1 MVATT
6 QDLVGTRSALLALL
20 TGPPVAGTVL
30 TYQAVPQPAQ
40 NATQITIRA
49 SVRLP
54 ARTIVGAEAEPLV
67 QQDGQ
72 LVLEFLF
79 PRPTGM
85 AEIIDRTEDVAAIY
99 RAQTLPGGI
108 TITGDASVVRVGH
121 DSGRT
126 RWDVVIPWRIHRV
139 ESSAGDTSPRLGLQL
154 PTTAQA
160 FASARNLWLT
170 RVEQAVPAESWS
182 GLRTFW
188 DDVGPFASP
197 PALPWCG
204 YWLAESASGSSE
216 IGGVDS
222 VRARAL
228 VQMHTDKA
236 LGTAGASAIVDRI
249 TAEHNRVLG
258 GVAFGPV
265 DPIGERATNAGT
277 WQTTLRVPFAF
288 DRVRPA

>member
-1 MVATT
+1 MVAATG
-6 QDLVGTRSALLALL
+6 DIVGTRAALLGLL
-20 TGPPVAGTVL
+20 TGPALNGAAL
-30 TYQAVPQPAQ
+30 TFQAVPQPAPIV
-40 NATQITIRA
+40 TQAIIRA
-49 SVRLP
+49 AVRLP
-54 ARTIVGAEAEPLV
+54 SRVTIGAEAEPLV
-67 QQDGQ
+67 QQDGI
-72 LVLEFLF
+72 LALEFLF

-85 AEIIDRTEDVAAIY
+85 AEIVDRTEDVAAIY
-99 RAQTLPGGI
+99 RAQTLSGGI
-108 TITGDASVVRVGH
+108 TITGDATVVRIGQEA
-121 DSGRT
+121 GRI
-126 RWDVVIPWRIHRV
+126 RWDVIIPWRIQRV
-139 ESSAGDTSPRLGLQL
+139 EAAAGDTSPRLGLQL

-170 RVEQAVPAESWS
+170 RIEQAVPADSWP

-204 YWLAESASGSSE
+204 YWMAESASGSSE

-249 TAEHNRVLG
+249 IAEHNRVLG
-258 GVAFGPV
+258 GVSFEAV
-265 DPIGERATNAGT
+265 EPIGERVTPAGT
-277 WQTTLRVPFAF
+277 WQTTLRLPFTF
-288 DRVRPA
+288 DRLRP